1 MKDKIKDKA
10 IHWVACK
17 KEGLTFEQEK
27 EFESWLKEDEE
38 HQKAF
43 EEANLVYSIFQNIPK
58 NHTQTL
64 SKNAL
69 KEAKKIKFIEKT
81 VKPFIGMAAILCG
94 LFIGYKFFIPEYE
107 KDYKTQFSSLK
118 QEILPDG
125 SKLSIDTKSN
135 LQIEYFKDKRKVFL
149 ENGQVLFEVA
159 KDKSRAFI
167 ITSGKTSIEVVG
179 TKFEV
184 KNLEHITTVSV
195 EEGVV
200 KVSFN
205 NHTLLPNQDISLL
218 KKGEKIVISDLGKIT
233 YLGKTDIE
241 EIAPWRNDEL
251 IFRKITLK
259 EAFDTF
265 SRYQDLKVEFQ
276 NKNFENKLFSGKFNT
291 LEIDKFLFA
300 IQKIYP
306 IKIVKSENKITV
318 N

>member
-17 KEGLTFEQEK
+17 KEGLTSNQEIELEKWLEEDK
-27 EFESWLKEDEE
+27 EHK
-38 HQKAF
+38 KAF
-43 EEANLVYSIFQNIPK
+43 EEASLIYDIFQNIPK
-58 NHTQTL
+58 NHTREL
-64 SKNAL
+64 SKKAH

-81 VKPFIGMAAILCG
+81 LKPFVAVAAIMCG
-94 LFIGYKFFIPEYE
+94 LFIGYKFFIPDYE
-107 KDYKTQFSSLK
+107 KDYKTQFTSLK

-125 SKLSIDTKSN
+125 SKLFIDTKSN

-149 ENGQVLFEVA
+149 ESGQVLFEVA
-159 KDKSRAFI
+159 KDENRPFL
-167 ITSGKTSIEVVG
+167 ITSGRTLIEVVG

-200 KVSFN
+200 KISFN
-205 NHTLLPNQDISLL
+205 NHPLFPNQNISLL
-218 KKGEKIVISDLGKIT
+218 KKGDKIVISDFGKIT

-265 SRYQDLKVEFQ
+265 ARYQNLEVEFK
-276 NKNFENKLFSGKFNT
+276 NKNFENKLFSGKFNI
-291 LEIDKFLFA
+291 LGIDNFLFA

-306 IKIVKSENKITV
+306 VKIAKDGNKIVLN
-318 N
+318 

>member
-38 HQKAF
+38 HKKAF

-69 KEAKKIKFIEKT
+69 KEAKKIKFIEKI

-159 KDKSRAFI
+159 KDKSRPFI

-205 NHTLLPNQDISLL
+205 NHALLPNQDISLL